1 MQGIFVF
8 DSDMKQMDRYNF
20 KVHMDILKL
29 DLLKTEADI
38 PTERETRFQVALL
51 SSLAGVA
58 ASLIARFV
66 FDMPLLPELF
76 VQAFFTILPINL
88 IALVVGFLG
97 PFAKH
102 LAFLAFVVLYA
113 ALLTAAAY
121 LFLGFYAKAFQ
132 NPKSSAVP
140 GSQPEAIQNTENEII
155 QNSKSKIQN
164 LKLLLFFLIVLWLFT
179 MLFILPLFDGGVFG
193 QYLRQGALFSSLS
206 LLVVL
211 AIYVAAIGFIANLYL
226 KKPEVAQTHNHRF
239 SRRQVVRGIWGAIL
253 AVGVYDIA
261 RSLWGTWFQA
271 NSGRVS
277 NGNGSFPNI
286 NELALEIT
294 PTKDFYLVS
303 KNPFDPE
310 VDVQRWRLE
319 IGGLVENPL
328 SLNYEEMKSLPFVE
342 QYATLECIDNP
353 VGGNLI
359 GNALWRGVRLKDLL
373 QGAGIKEGVVDL
385 KFSASDGYTD
395 SIALERAINEATI
408 LVYEMN
414 GEPLTSPHGF
424 PVRLLIPGIF
434 GMKNVKWITKI
445 EAVNYDF
452 KGYWQRRGWDDK
464 AEYKTMSRI
473 DAPDSSIKGSTTIAG
488 IAFAG
493 DREISKVEVS
503 TDGGKTWEQAEIKP
517 ALSKYSWVLWHKQWS
532 PAQAGKYL
540 LKVRATDGRGDTQVN
555 QNAPPDPSGATGL
568 HSVNVTNQ

>member
-1 MQGIFVF
+1 
-8 DSDMKQMDRYNF
+8 
-20 KVHMDILKL
+20 MDILKL
-29 DLLKTEADI
+29 DLLKTEADV
-38 PTERETRFQVALL
+38 PTERETRFQIALL
-51 SSLAGVA
+51 SALAGTA

-66 FDMPLLPELF
+66 FDAPLLPELF
-76 VQAFFTILPINL
+76 VQAFFAILPINL

-102 LAFLAFVVLYA
+102 LGFLSFVILYA
-113 ALLTAAAY
+113 ALLTAVAY
-121 LFLGFYAKAFQ
+121 AFLGFYSKTIQ
-132 NPKSSAVP
+132 NPKSKTTQ
-140 GSQPEAIQNTENEII
+140 GSQPEAVQNAEPEAIQNP
-155 QNSKSKIQN
+155 KSKIQN
-164 LKLLLFFLIVLWLFT
+164 LKWLLFFGISLWLLT
-179 MLFILPLFDGGVFG
+179 MLVILPLFDGGLFG
-193 QYLRQGALFSSLS
+193 RYLRQEAFYASLS
-206 LLVVL
+206 LFVVL
-211 AIYVAAIGFIANLYL
+211 ALYTTSIGFIANLYL

-239 SRRQVVRGIWGAIL
+239 SRRQVVRGIWGAVI
-253 AVGVYDIA
+253 AVGAYDIA

-277 NGNGSFPNI
+277 NGDGVFPNI

-319 IGGLVENPL
+319 ISGLVDNPF
-328 SLNYEEMKSLPFVE
+328 SVNYEEMKALPYVE

-359 GNALWRGVRLKDLL
+359 GNALWRGVRMKDLL
-373 QGAGIKEGVVDL
+373 ERAGVKEGVVDL
-385 KFSASDGYTD
+385 KFSASDGFTD
-395 SIALERAINEATI
+395 SIALERGMNEATI

-445 EAVNYDF
+445 EVINYDF

-473 DAPDSSIKGSTTIAG
+473 DTPNSSVKGSTTIAG
-488 IAFAG
+488 VAFAG

-503 TDGGKTWEQAEIKP
+503 VDGGKTWEQAEIKP

-532 PAQAGKYL
+532 PAQAGKYSI
-540 LKVRATDGRGDTQVN
+540 KVRATDGRGDTQVN
-555 QNAPPDPSGATGL
+555 QYAPPDPSGATGL
-568 HSVNVTNQ
+568 HSFNVTSE